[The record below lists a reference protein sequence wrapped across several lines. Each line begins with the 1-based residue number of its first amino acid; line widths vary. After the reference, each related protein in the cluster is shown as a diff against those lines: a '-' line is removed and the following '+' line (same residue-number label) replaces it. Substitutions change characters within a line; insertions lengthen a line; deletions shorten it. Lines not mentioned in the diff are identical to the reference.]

1 MTGHPVFLEETGSA
15 AGRRH
20 RGQRRPGV
28 PGPGVRRSG
37 LLPAVAAALA
47 FMLAACT
54 PAGDG
59 WTPPPADVAGIQVV
73 AVFPLA
79 NDTAQA
85 GLEDELAAR
94 LLAGLHAVGWYEVV
108 PMEAVAE
115 QLARRRPSS
124 LWNMDDETLVELA
137 RDIALELGADGFIVG
152 RITGY
157 GESVRVGAPSRT
169 PSGGGAPG
177 EAPGETMEWF
187 VVQTTEVSVEL
198 EARLVNAHTG
208 DIVHQRRA
216 VGVGRVDD
224 GRLLNW
230 SLAAEPPAS
239 LIPSPHRR
247 DVARARELAVED
259 ALAAF
264 AEPILPRFHPEPD
277 AGPAGSRP
285 DEGATSGLTAPDNGG
300 ETDADP

>member
-1 MTGHPVFLEETGSA
+1 
-15 AGRRH
+15 
-20 RGQRRPGV
+20 
-28 PGPGVRRSG
+28 
-37 LLPAVAAALA
+37 
-47 FMLAACT
+47 
-54 PAGDG
+54 
-59 WTPPPADVAGIQVV
+59 
-73 AVFPLA
+73 
-79 NDTAQA
+79 
-85 GLEDELAAR
+85 
-94 LLAGLHAVGWYEVV
+94 
-108 PMEAVAE
+108 
-115 QLARRRPSS
+115 
-124 LWNMDDETLVELA
+124 
-137 RDIALELGADGFIVG
+137 
-152 RITGY
+152 
-157 GESVRVGAPSRT
+157 
-169 PSGGGAPG
+169 PG
-177 EAPGETMEWF
+177 EATGGATEWF

-285 DEGATSGLTAPDNGG
+285 VMPGTTTAARAP
-300 ETDADP
+300 ETRSPSCRRGPLPAASFAASA